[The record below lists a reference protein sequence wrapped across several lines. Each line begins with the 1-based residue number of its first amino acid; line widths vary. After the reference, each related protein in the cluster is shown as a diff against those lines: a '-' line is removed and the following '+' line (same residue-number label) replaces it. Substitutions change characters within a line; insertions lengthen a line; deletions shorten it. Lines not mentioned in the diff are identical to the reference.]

1 MSTKKY
7 LRGRLMLML
16 RRWGMLCKK
25 EQPRVKKLRLHK
37 SLLADGT
44 EIYHNTPILKT
55 DLPINNRSID
65 SEVHSWV
72 EWKKGYNS
80 ACKFNATT
88 KSCVCG
94 KNLEQ
99 FATTEICKI

>member
-1 MSTKKY
+1 
-7 LRGRLMLML
+7 MLML

-44 EIYHNTPILKT
+44 EIYHDTPILKSE
-55 DLPINNRSID
+55 LPKNQRSID
-65 SEVHSWV
+65 SEVYSWV
-72 EWKKGYNS
+72 EWKKGYNR
-80 ACKFNATT
+80 ACKFDAAT

-99 FATTEICKI
+99 FAVTEICKL